1 MIKHQRHID
10 DQIDEALQKEKN
22 GDLLGAEKAYLK
34 ILGTSHTAYK
44 VYDRLMVI
52 YRKQKE
58 YRKEL
63 AIIGKAIK
71 AFETNLLAK
80 QKEWITRH
88 KAAARLSKSLAI
100 SLGVMDKKGLP
111 VTADP
116 MLEKW
121 QKRKELV
128 HKRIATA
135 KKQ

>member
-1 MIKHQRHID
+1 MIKHQHHID
-10 DQIDEALQKEKN
+10 DQIDGAMQKEKD
-22 GDLLGAEKAYLK
+22 GDLSGAEKAYLK
-34 ILGTSHTAYK
+34 ILGTSPTAYK

-71 AFETNLLAK
+71 VFETNLLAN

-128 HKRIATA
+128 HKRIEKA